1 MKFFIFTF
9 LVFFSYESQALV
21 ENRIH
26 YSIDITKNNSD
37 PFSKSILYEL
47 SKEHLKSLH
56 GVGIDTLI
64 KFPILPLRLGLR
76 YTTLKLKDRAKSI
89 DAYSPTATITT
100 KSLALLVN
108 YRIID
113 AGFFLGTVGTIGV
126 LNSFKSKIELG
137 SNSGLEEI
145 IGKKKRAYSIGV
157 ESGVHIT
164 DNVFTGIEL
173 GYHIIKAN
181 KLSIPSNYF
190 RLWDNSEVYMKFILG
205 TSF

>member
-1 MKFFIFTF
+1 MKFFIITF

-26 YSIDITKNNSD
+26 YGIDITKDNSD
-37 PFSKSILYEL
+37 PFSKGILYEL
-47 SKEHLKSLH
+47 AKNHLKSLH

-64 KFPILPLRLGLR
+64 KLPILPLRVGLR

-89 DAYSPTATITT
+89 DAHTPTATITT
-100 KSLALLVN
+100 KSLALLAN

-113 AGFFLGTVGTIGV
+113 SGFFLGTVGTIGL
-126 LNSFKSKIELG
+126 LNYFKSKIELG
-137 SNSGLEEI
+137 SNSGIEEI

-157 ESGVHIT
+157 ESGMHIT
-164 DNVFTGIEL
+164 DNIFTGIEL
-173 GYHIIKAN
+173 GYHIIKAK
-181 KLSIPSNYF
+181 KLSIPSNYL
-190 RLWDNSEVYMKFILG
+190 RLWDNSEVYMKFMIG